1 MSAPAA
7 GAPGPTLEAPTGGAT
22 VVPREEYAL
31 GNLGEDIG
39 MRLAWKLIVALVTG
53 LVLVLAVSGW
63 LRVRGEVEVFEA
75 DMRRDHQEVARVL
88 QPSLVAG
95 YRRGGEKELLAVID
109 RRAQDGR
116 LMVRWLHDP
125 PDDRAPQD
133 LRSHVFPVT
142 IDGKLLGGLQ
152 ISERRDQE
160 RTFVR
165 DSMIRTGLVTLA
177 LASTAS
183 AIVMAFTFVLVGR
196 PVRQLREKT
205 RRIASGDLSG
215 ALALA
220 QRDEI
225 GDLAR
230 DIDKMCEDLADAR
243 LRAEEEGLARTR
255 ALDQLRH
262 ADRLAS
268 VGTLASGIAHEL
280 GTPLGVV
287 LARARLIEEDQ
298 TLPRATTGSARAI
311 ADQVE
316 RMSRIIRQLLDFARS
331 GKSLGMTTREP
342 VDLGAIARS
351 VVTLVQPLAHK
362 HQVRLAVEEGAHTFA
377 RGDSGLLQQVL
388 LNLLMN
394 AVQAMNRPGAITV
407 SSSTVEVTP
416 PPGLNLPAGRY
427 ARLEVEDQ
435 GPGIP
440 GEVLRRIFEP
450 FFTTKEVGEGTGL
463 GLSVVWGIVRE
474 HDGWIEVHN
483 VPQGGARFDVYL
495 PAALGADAAAIG

>member
-1 MSAPAA
+1 
-7 GAPGPTLEAPTGGAT
+7 
-22 VVPREEYAL
+22 
-31 GNLGEDIG
+31 

-75 DMRRDHQEVARVL
+75 DMRRDHEEVARVL
-88 QPSLVAG
+88 QPSLVAA
-95 YRRGGEKELLAVID
+95 YRRGGERELMAVVG
-109 RRAQDGR
+109 RRAAQDGR
-116 LMVRWLHDP
+116 LLVRWTHEP
-125 PDDRAPQD
+125 PDGDAPD
-133 LRSHVFPVT
+133 DYRSHAFPVT
-142 IDGKLLGGLQ
+142 VDGKVVGGLR

-160 RTFVR
+160 RDFVR
-165 DSMIRTGLVTLA
+165 DSMLRTGLVTLA
-177 LASTAS
+177 LAGTAS
-183 AIVMAFTFVLVGR
+183 VIIMVFTFLLVGR
-196 PVRQLREKT
+196 PVRRLRQKT

-243 LRAEEEGLARTR
+243 LRAEEEGQARTR

-287 LARARLIEEDQ
+287 LARARLIEEDPA
-298 TLPRATTGSARAI
+298 LPKTTTGSARAI

-331 GKSLGMTTREP
+331 GKSLGLTTREP

-362 HQVRLAVEEGAHTFA
+362 HQVRLAVEEAEHVFA

-394 AVQAMNRPGAITV
+394 AVQAMDRPGAITV
-407 SSSTVEVTP
+407 STTTSEATP

-427 ARLEVEDQ
+427 AHLQVEDQ

-440 GEVLRRIFEP
+440 TEVLRRIFEP

-483 VPQGGARFDVYL
+483 VPEGGARFDVYL
-495 PAALGADAAAIG
+495 PAALAAQAAARPAVAPA